1 VDVFEAIR
9 TVLAVRE
16 YDERAVPDA
25 VVRKI
30 VEAGWLTASSRN
42 GQPWHFVVVQDEE
55 MLQKLGKVVR
65 TGPYIANAPMA
76 VAVAF
81 ERSSAYGAS
90 DVSRA
95 VQSMVLAAWEEGV
108 GSNWAGF
115 GGLDDAAKLLGVP
128 DTYEVFAVL
137 PFGYPKRRIGRGKKN
152 RRPLADVVSRERFG
166 RAFSS

>member
-1 VDVFEAIR
+1 MDVFEAIR

-16 YDERAVPDA
+16 YGERPVPDG

-30 VEAGWLTASSRN
+30 VEAAWLTGSSRN
-42 GQPWHFVVVQDEE
+42 GQPWHFVVVQDPE
-55 MLQKLGKVVR
+55 MLQKLGKAVR

-81 ERSSAYGAS
+81 ERSSPYGAS

-115 GGLDDAAKLLGVP
+115 GGLDDAARLLGVP
-128 DTYEVFAVL
+128 DEYEVFAVL
-137 PFGYPKRRIGRGKKN
+137 PFGYPNRRVGRGKKN
-152 RRPLADVVSRERFG
+152 RKPLGEVASRERFG
-166 RAFSS
+166 QAF

>member
-1 VDVFEAIR
+1 MDVFEAVR

-16 YDERAVPDA
+16 YDERPVPED

-30 VEAGWLTASSRN
+30 AEAAWLTGSSRN
-42 GQPWHFVVVQDEE
+42 GQPWHFVVVQDRET
-55 MLQKLGKVVR
+55 LQKLGKAVR
-65 TGPYIANAPMA
+65 TGPYIAQAPMA
-76 VAVAF
+76 IAVAF
-81 ERSSAYGAS
+81 DRESPYGVS

-115 GGLDDAAKLLGVP
+115 GGLDDAAKLLGIP
-128 DTYEVFAVL
+128 DEYEVFAVL

-152 RRPLADVVSRERFG
+152 RKPMGEVVSRERFG
-166 RAFSS
+166 DAL